1 MTAKISLH
9 AETESNVQLESDLV
23 EFSNEEVIETGD
35 YNLLKNK
42 PSIDGNELI
51 GDKSLEQLGITK
63 DSLDITAESLGITPE
78 AMGMDTADTY
88 SIYSLFH
95 S

>member
-1 MTAKISLH
+1 MNAHISLH
-9 AETESNVQLESDLV
+9 VDEDPKLRLESDSV
-23 EFSNEEVIETGD
+23 DINVTEEIVNDD
-35 YNLLKNK
+35 YNVLKNK
-42 PSIDGNELI
+42 PSIEGNELI

>member
-1 MTAKISLH
+1 MKNAHISLH
-9 AETESNVQLESDLV
+9 VDNDPTLNLDSDSV
-23 EFSNEEVIETGD
+23 EMNTVVNDD
-35 YNLLKNK
+35 YNILKNK
-42 PSIDGNELI
+42 PSIEGNELI
-51 GDKSLEQLGITK
+51 GDKSLDQLGITK
-63 DSLDITAESLGITPE
+63 DSLDISIESLGITPE

>member
-1 MTAKISLH
+1 MPAKISLH
-9 AETESNVQLESDLV
+9 VDTDNTVQLESDLV
-23 EFSNEEVIETGD
+23 DMTVTEEIVSND
-35 YNLLKNK
+35 YNVLKNK
-42 PSIDGNELI
+42 PSIEGNELI

-78 AMGMDTADTY
+78 AMGMDTAGTY